1 MGGALQGAWQEGA
14 GRGARGG
21 AWRFVPQP
29 SLLQAPS
36 VPVTRL
42 HRAAAGRAH
51 PAAAVRGCSK
61 GEAGRGEQRTE
72 SPRAPPGEAGE
83 VEGRGK
89 GGCAKSAWGAC
100 LRFWWLARLG
110 ERVSGLS
117 AFGC

>member
-1 MGGALQGAWQEGA
+1 MGQGVE
-14 GRGARGG
+14 RGG
-21 AWRFVPQP
+21 LCAQP

-61 GEAGRGEQRTE
+61 GEAGGGEQRTE

-100 LRFWWLARLG
+100 LRFWWWRG
-110 ERVSGLS
+110 
-117 AFGC
+117 